1 MEPLRGPFRMIGLY
15 DGATFKECLTGLAWP
30 LAQTRAAE
38 TLKGEFLQGQG
49 SAVARY
55 PRRPVRRRARNAA
68 RPAARDR
75 CSMRARAQ
83 ARLDAMEN
91 QRIVLASRP
100 EGWVT
105 PENFDCRRPRCR
117 GRGEGEVLVKNLWL
131 SLDPYMRGRMSDTKS
146 YVKGVGIGEVMVGQT
161 VGEVVESKHPGFKPG
176 DKALT
181 QLGWQLYGKAKGEEL
196 NRIDASRAP
205 LSYYLGVLGM
215 PGMTAYFG
223 LKEIGQPKPGET
235 LVVSAASGAVGSVV
249 GQLAKLWDC
258 RAVGIAGGR
267 EKCDYVTRKLGFD
280 ACVDYKAGRLREDL
294 KEACP
299 KGVDVYFD
307 NVGGEILDL
316 ALARMNLFGRI
327 VVCGTISDYNATEP
341 YRVRNLR
348 AVLVNR
354 LKVQGMIVF
363 DWKERYGEA
372 LKALG
377 GYYAAGKLKTRES
390 VVEGLANAPQ
400 GLISLLKGGNFGKQ
414 LVKLA

>member
-1 MEPLRGPFRMIGLY
+1 
-15 DGATFKECLTGLAWP
+15 
-30 LAQTRAAE
+30 
-38 TLKGEFLQGQG
+38 
-49 SAVARY
+49 
-55 PRRPVRRRARNAA
+55 
-68 RPAARDR
+68 
-75 CSMRARAQ
+75 
-83 ARLDAMEN
+83 MEN

-105 PENFDCRRPRCR
+105 PENFRLEKAAMPPPK
-117 GRGEGEVLVKNLWL
+117 EGEVLVKNLWL
-131 SLDPYMRGRMSDTKS
+131 SLDPYMRGRMSDAKS
-146 YVKGVGIGEVMVGQT
+146 YVKGVDIGELMVGQT
-161 VGEVVESKHPGFKPG
+161 AGEVIESRNTNLKVG
-176 DKALT
+176 DRVLT
-181 QLGWQLYGKAKGEEL
+181 QLGWQLYGATKEAVKV
-196 NRIDASRAP
+196 DASRVP

-223 LKEIGQPKPGET
+223 LKEIGQPKAGET
-235 LVVSAASGAVGSVV
+235 VLVSAASGAVGSVV
-249 GQLAKLWDC
+249 GQLARIWGC

-267 EKCDYVTRKLGFD
+267 EKCDYVKGELGFD
-280 ACVDYKAGRLREDL
+280 ACLDYKAGNLRDEL
-294 KEACP
+294 KGM
-299 KGVDVYFD
+299 KIDVYFD

-327 VVCGTISDYNATEP
+327 IVCGSISDYNATEP

-377 GYYAAGKLKTRES
+377 GYLAAGKLKTRES

-400 GLISLLKGGNFGKQ
+400 GFISLLKGGNFGKQ